1 MYYIIVV
8 THENLKSR
16 ETVKSSNIFY
26 QQKVA
31 AYSRSFVT
39 LLICFIGCV
48 YTAGTVDVYIASTSN
63 HIRLPVF
70 PTWYWDST
78 L

>member
-1 MYYIIVV
+1 MYYLIVV

-31 AYSRSFVT
+31 AYSCSFVT